1 MPERLS
7 TKKAENARLAKP
19 AAQPAAR
26 ARAVDLA
33 DLNAA
38 SPAQLRLLNRAVG
51 NRALNRMLAAKTI
64 QAKLTVG
71 PAGDRYEQEADRSAE
86 AVMRM
91 AQTPAPAAGQPAE
104 EGEPLRRQAL
114 EDEEPVQ
121 RQALEDEEPLQR
133 QPAAAPVGPAGGE
146 AGPAVE
152 AKLAANR
159 GAGAPLPE
167 ATRAKM
173 ETGLGADFSGV
184 RIHTGA
190 EAANLNQELGAQ
202 AFTHG
207 ADVYLG
213 AGQYAPNSSDG
224 QRLLAHELTHV
235 VQQGASTV
243 RRRAKFASQIQR
255 YTTIPPQASQT
266 ASSAFQPT
274 LSGDAIAGYK
284 VSYRP
289 VNVAARP
296 LNLSES
302 GAMAI
307 YDGAEAQVRSFF
319 VSPAVLAQSNADLER
334 TNAKVR
340 LVPTG
345 GSVVIQTAHT
355 QAAAS
360 LLEVEADVS
369 AYRDAS
375 WQTNSLFTQCKK
387 FVQHVNPK
395 VGGYEEAFRNEAPD
409 ALSDTERQAL
419 DERLRDL
426 RLAAGDAFQIAS
438 AGKESKKGW
447 NEHYAGIV
455 AVDGEDHVTL
465 ENFNRDAEARGL
477 MDADKAELARTVMAE
492 IDELRK
498 ALAKSSFTNIKSNYA
513 MRKKLAA
520 LNERLKV
527 YVSVE
532 TKGTRDATV
541 TTHYFKMFGPARSQQ
556 SFLDVNMG
564 DMDSPI
570 SKLKVA
576 RGGQPGERPTVKTE
590 E

>member
-1 MPERLS
+1 MPLQRLPNKS
-7 TKKAENARLAKP
+7 KTDEARSAKP
-19 AAQPAAR
+19 AAQPIRPAPLAAV
-26 ARAVDLA
+26 ARAVDPAVLS
-33 DLNAA
+33 AA
-38 SPAQLRLLNRAVG
+38 SPAQLRQMQRQVG
-51 NRALNRMLAAKTI
+51 NRALTRMLAAKTV

-71 PAGDRYEQEADRSAE
+71 PANDRYEHEADRSAD
-86 AVMRM
+86 AVMRS
-91 AQTPAPAAGQPAE
+91 AQAPTPAAGQPLEADEPIQRQPLE
-104 EGEPLRRQAL
+104 E
-114 EDEEPVQ
+114 EEPV
-121 RQALEDEEPLQR
+121 QR
-133 QPAAAPVGPAGGE
+133 QPAAAPMVGLEGGE
-146 AGPAVE
+146 AGSAIE

-159 GAGAPLPE
+159 GAGAPLPDT
-167 ATRAKM
+167 TRVKM

-184 RIHTGA
+184 RVHTGA
-190 EAANLNQELGAQ
+190 EAAGLNQELGAQ

-207 ADVYLG
+207 ADVYMG
-213 AGQYAPNSSDG
+213 AGKYSPSSSAG
-224 QRLLAHELTHV
+224 QHLLAHELTHV
-235 VQQGASTV
+235 VQQGGAV
-243 RRRAKFASQIQR
+243 QRAPDSKATAQIQR
-255 YTTIPPQASQT
+255 YTTIAPHEAQT
-266 ASSAFQPT
+266 TGTAFQPT
-274 LSGDAIAGYK
+274 LSGDAIAGYR
-284 VSYRP
+284 VTYEP

-302 GAMAI
+302 GEMAI
-307 YDGAEAQVRSFF
+307 YDSGAAQVTTFF
-319 VSPAVLAQSNADLER
+319 ISPAILEQSNADLER

-345 GSVVIQTAHT
+345 GRVVIKTALT
-355 QAAAS
+355 PPAAP

-369 AYRDAS
+369 AYRDTS

-409 ALSDTERQAL
+409 MLSDTERQAL

-426 RLAAGDAFQIAS
+426 QLAAGDAFQIAS

-455 AVDGEDHVTL
+455 AVDGADYVTL
-465 ENFNRDAEARGL
+465 ENFNRDAEARGM
-477 MDADKAELARTVMAE
+477 MDADKSEMARAVMAE

-513 MRKKLAA
+513 TRKKLAA

-532 TKGTRDATV
+532 TRGTRDATV

-556 SFLDVNMG
+556 SFLDANMG
-564 DMDSPI
+564 DMDSPT
-570 SKLKVA
+570 SKLKVV
-576 RGGQPGERPTVKTE
+576 RGGQPGERPAVKTGE
-590 E
+590 